1 MGMFD
6 NIVKTAKSAAVTVGK
21 KAGDVVDYSKK
32 KLAAADIQTKR
43 NEAYENIG
51 RLWYDTCKNG
61 VDHTEEINLLIEN
74 VDNYSVSL
82 EEINNEIAAAKNTVE
97 CKVCG
102 AANPA
107 GANFCTNCANP
118 LE

>member
-6 NIVKTAKSAAVTVGK
+6 DIVKSAKSAAITVGK

-32 KLAAADIQTKR
+32 KLAAADVQTKR

-51 RLWYDTCKNG
+51 RLYYDTCKNG
-61 VDHTEEINLLIEN
+61 TDHADEINLLIES
-74 VDNYSVSL
+74 VDNYSNSL

-97 CKVCG
+97 CKACG
-102 AANPA
+102 AMNPA